1 MDKEKSNTIKIKSNT
16 PPVIVEVDQS
26 ETSKLIISNAG
37 GHGTLHISA
46 SSPSTNINV
55 STAECNTYKLNSVN
69 ISDLSIEVADTITL
83 PSGSDAYVRNL
94 GTTKKA
100 QLEFGIPKGEKGE
113 KGEDGAK
120 VIWRIF

>member
-1 MDKEKSNTIKIKSNT
+1 MDKEKSSTIKVNSNT
-16 PPVIVEVDQS
+16 PPVIIEVDQS
-26 ETSKLIISNAG
+26 ETSKLVISSTG
-37 GHGTLHISA
+37 GHGTLHIFA

-55 STAECNTYKLNSVN
+55 STTECNTYKLNSVN

-83 PSGSDAYVRNL
+83 PSGSDAYIRNL

-100 QLEFGIPKGEKGE
+100 QLEFGSPKGEKGE